1 MPQKKPIDF
10 MGDAKYVQSA
20 VNQTLYSIHKD
31 GIDTKLPADF
41 HYNMAQWTQRDV
53 TEFAKGYNTFDAYE
67 ILLGIANTSVEKK
80 QVKVKNKDGKMET
93 KEVYTQDAMDAQ
105 AALEAIKPACCN
117 SWKGFARMIGDAAE
131 ASQSV
136 RNEYHKA
143 IEARKNG
150 QKHGSVIDVKE
161 FSNIAVVTDDK
172 VQAIDPKTAFHAAGA
187 VMFPEQVKFD
197 EAANAALAKL
207 KAQKDM
213 ARAA

>member
-1 MPQKKPIDF
+1 MPQKQNYTD
-10 MGDAKYVQSA
+10 MNNALYVQST
-20 VNQTLYSIHKD
+20 VNGTLRKAHND
-31 GIDTKLPADF
+31 GIPTGLPSDF

-53 TEFAKGYNTFDAYE
+53 TEFAKCDVTFDTYE

-93 KEVYTQDAMDAQ
+93 KEMYTQDALEAQ
-105 AALEAIKPACCN
+105 KALEAIKPACCN

-131 ASQSV
+131 ASQSL
-136 RNEYHKA
+136 RNEYRKA
-143 IEARKNG
+143 IEARKNV
-150 QKHGSVIDVKE
+150 QKHGSVIDLKE

-187 VMFPEQVKFD
+187 VMSPEQAKFD

-213 ARAA
+213 VRAA